1 MFWLPF
7 IWSPI
12 GFGQTNFDKLLT
24 WLIYGVR
31 GWLVYESKE
40 IDPTIFKIDLNRK
53 KKKIHN
59 FIIFF
64 RKSEQKRKV
73 FFIVQT
79 AKFALVLKIFASLK
93 NFPL

>member
-1 MFWLPF
+1 MFRLPF

-12 GFGQTNFDKLLT
+12 GFGQTNFDKLM
-24 WLIYGVR
+24 YGVR

-64 RKSEQKRKV
+64 RKSEQKRTF

-79 AKFALVLKIFASLK
+79 AKFALFLK
-93 NFPL
+93 NLCIP